1 VPSEQRITEALSYI
15 ATSLTRALSEQK
27 MHTIEKPISRGS
39 GSYLM
44 PFGKGGLAVEFKVL
58 VGVKMA
64 FLIEIVVD

>member
-1 VPSEQRITEALSYI
+1 
-15 ATSLTRALSEQK
+15 
-27 MHTIEKPISRGS
+27 
-39 GSYLM
+39 M

>member
-1 VPSEQRITEALSYI
+1 
-15 ATSLTRALSEQK
+15 

-39 GSYLM
+39 GSYLK